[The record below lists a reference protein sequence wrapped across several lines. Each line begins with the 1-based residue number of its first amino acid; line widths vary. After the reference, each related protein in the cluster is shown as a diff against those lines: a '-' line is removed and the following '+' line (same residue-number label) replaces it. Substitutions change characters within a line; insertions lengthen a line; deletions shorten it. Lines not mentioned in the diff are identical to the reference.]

1 MSKLNDRRIQQ
12 QLNDLCFQQ
21 ELANNLVQQ
30 QFNNN
35 FAQQQFAN
43 PVYARPAGS
52 IHLSVP
58 LCRALGLGFE
68 QGGTTGMTDGS
79 YWIWDDD
86 GWLYQAPHRCFPDA
100 EI

>member
-1 MSKLNDRRIQQ
+1 MAQNIEVAPHEGFFQQ
-12 QLNDLCFQQ
+12 Q
-21 ELANNLVQQ
+21 ANNLVHQR
-30 QFNNN
+30 FNNN

-43 PVYARPAGS
+43 LVYARPPGS
-52 IHLSVP
+52 IYLSVL

-68 QGGTTGMTDGS
+68 QSGTTEMADGS
-79 YWIWDDD
+79 YWIWSGD